1 MSITTAA
8 RNPYAGTLALTAL
21 TPIVWGSTYAV
32 TTEFLPP
39 DRPLFT
45 ALMRALPAGLVLLAL
60 TRTLPRGMW
69 VGRAAA
75 LGVLNIGAFFPLL
88 FLAAYRLPGGVAGV
102 LGAVAPMF
110 ALVFATGVLNEKPTG
125 RKVLAGLI
133 GVFGVALVVLR
144 ATAQLDTIGVI
155 AGLVGAASM
164 ALGTVLTKRWGRP
177 EGVGPLAMTGWQLTA
192 GGLFILPLAALIEGA
207 PPAMDGRAVGG
218 YLYLGVI
225 GTAAAYWLWLRGIAK
240 VPATSVA
247 FLGLLSPV
255 SAAVIGWVALG
266 EALTGLQILGMVIAL
281 GGTLLGQTTARVRAA
296 KISVPAESGPTA
308 ELGGAVPD
316 GRGVAEVGEAAEVGA
331 DKVDVAVE
339 LGAAD
344 QPVEVGAA
352 DQPGLAGEVG
362 GETVGDVVT
371 EDSEKD
377 GRTTGDSRILV
388 GAKS

>member
-1 MSITTAA
+1 MSITIAA

-110 ALVFATGVLNEKPTG
+110 ALVFATGVLNERPTG
-125 RKVLAGLI
+125 RKVLAGVI

-266 EALTGLQILGMVIAL
+266 QALTGLQILGMVIAL

-296 KISVPAESGPTA
+296 KVSGPAAGSPTA

-316 GRGVAEVGEAAEVGA
+316 GRGVAEVGQTAEVGA
-331 DKVDVAVE
+331 DGVGGAVE

-352 DQPGLAGEVG
+352 DQPGLAVGVG
-362 GETVGDVVT
+362 GETVGDVVI
-371 EDSEKD
+371 EDAEKD